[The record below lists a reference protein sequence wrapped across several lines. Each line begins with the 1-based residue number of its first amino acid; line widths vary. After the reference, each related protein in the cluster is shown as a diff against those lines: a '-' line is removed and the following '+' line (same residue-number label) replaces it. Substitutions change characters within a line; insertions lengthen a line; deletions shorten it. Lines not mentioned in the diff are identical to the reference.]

1 VPKLFAL
8 FVFEYQ
14 YDDYNLMMQAVAKQ
28 LNVDIVKDSFVF
40 PPDIGDGYYRVLNL
54 PNGLQATMVNCTF
67 ARNWYLHRTRSSEEY
82 YTLRLDEFTIP
93 NKLVLSV
100 DDQKQTEQHT
110 SKMLVYLTSSLFD
123 FSYLGTAGTRARG
136 ISILLKPDF
145 ISQYLGLSSVDDLL
159 RNYIALKAEN
169 YNAVLGDTSY
179 RDLLNDIMYKD
190 ADKPFADLYLLNR
203 LQLMIE
209 KFFTRLHQLANSKPL
224 NLRLSNADINR
235 IMQAEHI
242 LTHDF
247 GRRPPSIAQLAEAS
261 AMSVSSFKSNFKLVY
276 SQPVYSHYQ
285 HQRLNKAQQLLAS
298 GKYSVKDVAE
308 AVAYENTSNFI
319 AAFKKQFQVSPGV
332 LLQM

>member
-1 VPKLFAL
+1 
-8 FVFEYQ
+8 
-14 YDDYNLMMQAVAKQ
+14 MMQAVAKQ
-28 LNVDIVKDSFVF
+28 LDVEIVNDSFVF
-40 PPDIGDGYYRVLNL
+40 PTEIGDGYYRVLNM

-67 ARNWYLHRTRSSEEY
+67 ARNWYLHRTRSTAEY

-100 DDQKQTEQHT
+100 DDQKQTEQRT

-145 ISQYLGLSSVDDLL
+145 ISQYLGLKSVDELL

-169 YNAVLGDTSY
+169 YNAVAGDKGY
-179 RDLLNDIMYKD
+179 MDLLNDIMYKE
-190 ADKPFADLYLLNR
+190 ADKPFADLYMLNR
-203 LQLMIE
+203 IQLMIE

-235 IMQAEHI
+235 IMQAEHM

-247 GRRPPSIAQLAEAS
+247 GRRPPSIAQLAEACT
-261 AMSVSSFKSNFKLVY
+261 MSVSSFKANFKLVY
-276 SQPVYSHYQ
+276 NQPVYSHYQ
-285 HQRLNKAQQLLAS
+285 QQRLTKAQELLVS
-298 GKYSVKDVAE
+298 GKYNVKDVAE
-308 AVAYENTSNFI
+308 AIAYENTSNFI
-319 AAFKKQFQVSPGV
+319 TAFKKQFKVSPGE
-332 LLQM
+332 LLHM